1 MQHLR
6 SIGVTVGI
14 LGLVATYV
22 LLVFFPAFPRS
33 IVGWLAIFFL
43 GLPAIVAIEYVG
55 DRFFSSR
62 ILAERSS
69 TTRVGL
75 AVVGLS
81 AIGLA
86 AALIAGLVSTAISS

>member
-6 SIGVTVGI
+6 SIGFTVGI

-33 IVGWLAIFFL
+33 IVGWLAIFVL

-55 DRFFSSR
+55 NRFFSSR

-69 TTRVGL
+69 AIRVGL

-86 AALIAGLVSTAISS
+86 AALIARLVSTAISS